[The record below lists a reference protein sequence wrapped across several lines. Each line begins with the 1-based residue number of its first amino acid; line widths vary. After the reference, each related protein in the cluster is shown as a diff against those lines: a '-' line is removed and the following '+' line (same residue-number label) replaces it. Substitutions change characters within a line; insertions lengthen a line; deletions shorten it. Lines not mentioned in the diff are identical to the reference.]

1 MEHDFRIIMI
11 EVFSMTS
18 HGVRLTMRPEASVG
32 VEGTDV
38 VSKGGDL
45 KLTGSMSVAMAIAAA
60 NQAQVALKKA
70 IDNAGRNDGDA
81 VTHDSI
87 KSKLIALDGL
97 VEVTDSFS
105 LYAPSGQVLEPSD
118 QKKYVR
124 SRVARQAQVR
134 TCTLLTL
141 PVWQLSY
148 QRWYHGNV

>member
-18 HGVRLTMRPEASVG
+18 HGVRLTMRPEVSVG

-45 KLTGSMSVAMAIAAA
+45 KLTGSVSVAMAIAAA

-70 IDNAGRNDGDA
+70 IDNAGTNDGDA

-105 LYAPSGQVLEPSD
+105 GQILEPSI
-118 QKKYVR
+118 QNSYVR

-134 TCTLLTL
+134 TLLTL